1 MTTMTSTSDF
11 FRSRIDAMV
20 DQKHPLFILAS
31 QLPWAS
37 LESTLRAAKPTA
49 EKSPTTELRDDLF
62 GSSEQTKRQGNA
74 NAGRPALSVRLLAGL
89 LYLKHAYNESDES
102 VCAKWA
108 ENPYWQYFCG
118 EDYFEPRQPCDP
130 TKLVHFRH
138 WLEAAGAEHLLAST
152 ISTAVEINA
161 IKPKEFE
168 TVIVDSTVQE
178 KAIAFPTD
186 SRLLEVARHKLV
198 KIAKSS
204 GIVLKQTFAKE
215 GKSLRWQAG
224 RYAHA
229 KQFKRMRKAI
239 HRQRTI
245 VGKLLRTVKAH
256 PEKIGLH
263 HTMLERIEKLLN
275 QKVKDKNKIYA
286 LHAPEA
292 ECISKGKARVRY
304 EFGVKASIAITA
316 KSGLIVGARTFTG
329 NPHDSKTLSPQLA
342 QVKQLLAP
350 INNAP
355 TLKTVLVDLG
365 YRGVTIDGVEIHHKG
380 KIRSLTKAQRRRLKR
395 RSSIEPH
402 IGHLKDDNGMR
413 RCWLAGEHGD
423 ARHTILCAAG
433 HNLRFLMRAI
443 RLFCAWI
450 LCWQRLTVER
460 RRTKQSSLRLE
471 WRWKPAKIWR

>member
-1 MTTMTSTSDF
+1 
-11 FRSRIDAMV
+11 
-20 DQKHPLFILAS
+20 
-31 QLPWAS
+31 
-37 LESTLRAAKPTA
+37 
-49 EKSPTTELRDDLF
+49 
-62 GSSEQTKRQGNA
+62 
-74 NAGRPALSVRLLAGL
+74 
-89 LYLKHAYNESDES
+89 
-102 VCAKWA
+102 
-108 ENPYWQYFCG
+108 
-118 EDYFEPRQPCDP
+118 
-130 TKLVHFRH
+130 
-138 WLEAAGAEHLLAST
+138 
-152 ISTAVEINA
+152 
-161 IKPKEFE
+161 
-168 TVIVDSTVQE
+168 VQE

-186 SRLLEVARHKLV
+186 GRLLDVARHKLV

-229 KQFKRMRKAI
+229 KQFKRMRKAT

-245 VGKLLRTVKAH
+245 VAKLLRTVKAH
-256 PEKIGLH
+256 PGKIGLH

-286 LHAPEA
+286 LHAPET

-329 NPHDSKTLSPQLA
+329 NPHDSKTLSPQLE

-350 INNAP
+350 IDNAP
-355 TLKTVLVDLG
+355 TPKTVLVDLG
-365 YRGVTIDGVEIHHKG
+365 YRGMTIDGVEIHHKG
-380 KIRSLTKAQRRRLKR
+380 KIKSLTKAQRRRLKR

-423 ARHTILCAAG
+423 ARHTILCASG

-450 LCWQRLTVER
+450 LGWQRVPLER
-460 RRTKQSSLRLE
+460 RRIKQSSLWFE
-471 WRWKPAKIWR
+471 WRWKPVKIWQYLNF

>member
-1 MTTMTSTSDF
+1 
-11 FRSRIDAMV
+11 
-20 DQKHPLFILAS
+20 
-31 QLPWAS
+31 
-37 LESTLRAAKPTA
+37 
-49 EKSPTTELRDDLF
+49 
-62 GSSEQTKRQGNA
+62 
-74 NAGRPALSVRLLAGL
+74 
-89 LYLKHAYNESDES
+89 
-102 VCAKWA
+102 
-108 ENPYWQYFCG
+108 
-118 EDYFEPRQPCDP
+118 
-130 TKLVHFRH
+130 
-138 WLEAAGAEHLLAST
+138 
-152 ISTAVEINA
+152 
-161 IKPKEFE
+161 
-168 TVIVDSTVQE
+168 VIVDSTVQE
-178 KAIAFPTD
+178 KAIAYPTD

-198 KIAKSS
+198 KIAKHS

-215 GKSLRWQAG
+215 GKLLRWQAG

-245 VGKLLRTVKAH
+245 VGKLLRAVKAH

-275 QKVKDKNKIYA
+275 QKIHDKNKIYA

-329 NPHDSKTLSPQLA
+329 NPHDSKTLLPQLE

-350 INNAP
+350 LDQAP
-355 TLKTVLVDLG
+355 TPKTVLVDLG
-365 YRGVTIDGVEIHHKG
+365 YRGVTIDGIEIHHKG
-380 KIRSLTKAQRRRLKR
+380 RIKSLTKAQRRRLKR

-413 RCWLAGEHGD
+413 RCWLKGEHGD

-443 RLFCAWI
+443 RLFCAFI
-450 LCWQRLTVER
+450 LWRWLVMLEPR
-460 RRTKQSSLRLE
+460 KGKQSPKSIRSAYPVME
-471 WRWKPAKIWR
+471 SWKFLNF